1 MTKHQWIAAEGVQ
14 KGSLYRGSDVRCED
28 ECGVEKQFWDG
39 SHLRLVFRPIVEW
52 TCTFTTASRKKAAI
66 EPRLANKK

>member
-52 TCTFTTASRKKAAI
+52 TCMQI
-66 EPRLANKK
+66 HGLAKEGSETRINSGE